1 MITSG
6 LGRIYPKGVLLGTVV
21 EVKHKS
27 YELFK
32 TAVLEP
38 SINFDQI
45 EEVFVIIR
53 SHTQPQGPLVARHV
67 GAGVSHSG
75 SASEL
80 GSPLPPAPLASPSR
94 KLGAVLRGRFGIGT

>member
-1 MITSG
+1 LELRQINRRAEIKEGDRVITSG
-6 LGRIYPKGVLLGTVV
+6 LGRMYPKGVLLGTVV

-38 SINFDQI
+38 AINFDQI

-53 SHTQPQGPLVARHV
+53 SHTQPQGPLF
-67 GAGVSHSG
+67 SDK
-75 SASEL
+75 
-80 GSPLPPAPLASPSR
+80 P
-94 KLGAVLRGRFGIGT
+94 